1 MKTETDALL
10 FTQSPEGKN
19 AYRNYLQEIAASML
33 SGTREGQTL
42 RVFDIPANMIDRWEE
57 FTYLRNKGCYF
68 PKGDLESDG
77 ILSHE
82 QILKPDPA
90 SLQSFV
96 RSFAPE
102 GIYMPRRAYDYAS
115 LTLAGSNAMESFQY
129 SEKRRFSYDEQF
141 KTINRN
147 ISRCADLHQKA
158 TLYRERGKIAN
169 DIIGRNFPEYKNS
182 QLPKEKIIP
191 EYPKRQSRGRG
202 L

>member
-33 SGTREGQTL
+33 SGSREGQTL
-42 RVFDIPANMIDRWEE
+42 RVFDIPANLINRWDQ
-57 FTYLRNKGCYF
+57 FTYLKNKGCYLV
-68 PKGDLESDG
+68 KGNLESDG

-82 QILKPDPA
+82 QILKSVPA

-115 LTLAGSNAMESFQY
+115 LTLAGSHAMESFQC
-129 SEKRRFSYDEQF
+129 SEKQRFSYDEQF

-147 ISRCADLHQKA
+147 ISRCGDMNQKA

-169 DIIGRNFPEYKNS
+169 DIIGRDFPEYENN
-182 QLPKEKIIP
+182 QVLKEKIIP

>member
-19 AYRNYLQEIAASML
+19 AYRKYLQEIASTML
-33 SGTREGQTL
+33 TGSREGQTL
-42 RVFDIPANMIDRWEE
+42 RVFDIPANMIDRWDQ
-57 FTYLRNKGCYF
+57 FTYLRNKGCYL
-68 PKGDLESDG
+68 PKGNLESNG
-77 ILSHE
+77 IMSHE
-82 QILKPDPA
+82 QILKADPA

-102 GIYMPRRAYDYAS
+102 GIYMPRKAYDYAS

-129 SEKRRFSYDEQF
+129 SGKQRFSYDEQF

-147 ISRCADLHQKA
+147 ISRCEDLNQKA
-158 TLYRERGKIAN
+158 TLYKERRKIAN
-169 DIIGRNFPEYKNS
+169 DIIRRDFPEYKNN
-182 QLPKEKIIP
+182 QVLKEKIIQ